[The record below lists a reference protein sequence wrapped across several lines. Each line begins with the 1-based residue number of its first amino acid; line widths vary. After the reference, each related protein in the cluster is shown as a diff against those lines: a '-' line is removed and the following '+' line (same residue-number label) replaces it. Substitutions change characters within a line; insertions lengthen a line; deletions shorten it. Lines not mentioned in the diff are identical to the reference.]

1 MPQTGA
7 QRWRVLFG
15 IAVLVLLG
23 AMAILLL
30 PPYFENWKL
39 QQYLNDLVAD
49 PATANKSPDAIRAG
63 IVNQAGRL
71 GLPVHGDDVRVKR
84 SENAF
89 KIEVLYVVHV
99 DLAAYS
105 VDLHFRP
112 AAGGT

>member
-1 MPQTGA
+1 MPLAGG
-7 QRWRVLFG
+7 RPWRLLAG
-15 IAVLVLLG
+15 IAVLVLLA

-39 QQYLNDLVAD
+39 QQYLNDVVDD
-49 PATANKSPDAIRAG
+49 PATANKSPEAIRAG